1 MSRLMPYPGPG
12 PARSARRPAQMAGAA
27 VLAALLSGC
36 AEDGSTSLLHNQ
48 APNVKEIQHTQYP
61 NFAPDKT
68 ERPPVPSPEDRKKLE
83 SELETLAKSRA
94 GQP

>member
-12 PARSARRPAQMAGAA
+12 PARRVPRPAQMAAAA
-27 VLAALLSGC
+27 VLAVALGGC
-36 AEDGSTSLLHNQ
+36 AQDVLHDQ
-48 APNVKEIQHTQYP
+48 APNVQEIQHTQYP

-68 ERPPVPSPEDRKKLE
+68 ERPPVLSPDDRKKLE

-94 GQP
+94 GKP